1 MASAR
6 LYRDYIS
13 SEEPRDLPPRRSPSG
28 RTRSSAP
35 ASPRTVIS
43 DLQPTQGRT
52 GRLRGETG
60 LPGTPEHEH
69 VDEFLSNRVIGTAR
83 TTSSDRIITALP
95 QYGPRIVGFP
105 AIGIASTTDS
115 RRSSLGADGTATMTT
130 ENTSVTSYDDDEARE
145 PVLNN
150 MQADIPPANSPM
162 APRFGGFVNKSG
174 MASSAN
180 SATDSM
186 SPMPRDRM
194 SGRSNSSRMPEFF
207 GQSVFQTVLHN
218 PAISHQ
224 LLKFGQSRLCG
235 ENMEFLARVT
245 RYTALLE
252 EASKAIYEIH
262 KDFISTSAPAQIN
275 LPEHLLV
282 KVNSQMKTS
291 LTTTVPMLESVFVDA
306 QADIERLVYTDIY
319 PNFVRHQMSVSAAK
333 ALGTDRSKYA
343 GLGDCFVLTDPS
355 KADNPIMYA
364 TDGFVKVSG
373 YQRNEIIPRNCRF
386 LQSKHTDRA
395 AVRRL
400 KAAIDK
406 REESVEL
413 LLNVKKNGEP
423 FWNLLYV
430 TPLYDAHGNLA
441 FFLGGQINCS
451 TTIHSASDV
460 LKILGASHEPM
471 EEAVP
476 GMMSPPLPSPLSKP
490 PRARSFFNAI
500 RGNPRATLQP
510 AATPGMENK
519 LIDKLEDLSLKNQME
534 TFHTAYSNA
543 RTHPPPPTT
552 PFIIINY
559 SSYLI
564 SFISPGIMDL
574 LFPIKAKSAYQ
585 AQAIGSDVFKFL
597 GNHGSGS
604 ISWDFKSAV
613 KSALKMG
620 QAISLEMKLCARPYM
635 GFERF
640 LLHWTP
646 LKDEVGAVT
655 WVILTLGN
663 EQRA

>member
-13 SEEPRDLPPRRSPSG
+13 SDEPRESRDSPLRRSPSG
-28 RTRSSAP
+28 RTNYSAP
-35 ASPRTVIS
+35 GSPRTVIS
-43 DLQPTQGRT
+43 DLQPTQGRAS
-52 GRLRGETG
+52 RLRGEKG

-69 VDEFLSNRVIGTAR
+69 VDAFPDRDFGTAR
-83 TTSSDRIITALP
+83 TTSTHRITALP

-105 AIGIASTTDS
+105 AIGVASTTDS
-115 RRSSLGADGTATMTT
+115 RRSSFGVDSTATMTT

-145 PVLNN
+145 SVLDDTQTDVPPVDN
-150 MQADIPPANSPM
+150 PM
-162 APRFGGFVNKSG
+162 APRFGGVVDKSG
-174 MASSAN
+174 MASS
-180 SATDSM
+180 
-186 SPMPRDRM
+186 
-194 SGRSNSSRMPEFF
+194 
-207 GQSVFQTVLHN
+207 TVLHN
-218 PAISHQ
+218 PTISHQ
-224 LLKFGQSRLCG
+224 LLKFGESRLCG

-245 RYTALLE
+245 RYTAMLE

-262 KDFISTSAPAQIN
+262 KDFMSTSAPAQIN

-291 LTTTVPMLESVFVDA
+291 LTTTMLMLESVFVDA

-333 ALGTDRSKYA
+333 ALGTARTKYA

-373 YQRNEIIPRNCRF
+373 YARHEIIPRNCRF
-386 LQSKHTDRA
+386 LQSRHTDRA

-400 KAAIDK
+400 KTAIDK

-430 TPLYDAHGNLA
+430 APLYDAHGNLA

-460 LKILGASHEPM
+460 LKILGASYEPA
-471 EEAVP
+471 EEPVP
-476 GMMSPPLPSPLSKP
+476 GMMSPPLPSPLARP

-500 RGNPRATLQP
+500 RGNPRANIQP
-510 AATPGMENK
+510 SATPGMEGK
-519 LIDKLEDLSLKNQME
+519 LVDKLEDMSLKKQMD
-534 TFHTAYSNA
+534 TFHTAYSN
-543 RTHPPPPTT
+543 
-552 PFIIINY
+552 FIMINY

-564 SFISPGIMDL
+564 SFISPGIPDL
-574 LFPIKAKSAYQ
+574 LFPIKAKRAYH
-585 AQAIGSDVFKFL
+585 AQAIGSDIFKFL

-613 KSALKMG
+613 KGALKMG
-620 QAISLEMKLCARPYM
+620 QAISLELKLCARPYM

-655 WVILTLGN
+655 WIILTLGN

>member
-13 SEEPRDLPPRRSPSG
+13 TEDSRDLPLRRSPSG
-28 RTRSSAP
+28 RTSSP
-35 ASPRTVIS
+35 GSPRTIVS
-43 DLQPTQGRT
+43 DLDRQPTQGRT
-52 GRLRGETG
+52 SRLRDNR

-69 VDEFLSNRVIGTAR
+69 VDAFSDREIGTAR
-83 TTSSDRIITALP
+83 TTSNERITALP

-115 RRSSLGADGTATMTT
+115 RRSSFGADGTATLTT
-130 ENTSVTSYDDDEARE
+130 ENTSTTSYDDDDGRE
-145 PVLNN
+145 PVLNEAQ
-150 MQADIPPANSPM
+150 MEIPPVNSPM
-162 APRFGGFVNKSG
+162 APRFSGFVNKSG
-174 MASSAN
+174 LAPSVN

-186 SPMPRDRM
+186 SPLPRGDRM
-194 SGRSNSSRMPEFF
+194 SGRSSTSRMPEFF

-218 PAISHQ
+218 PTIAHQ

-235 ENMEFLARVT
+235 ENMEILARVN

-252 EASKAIYEIH
+252 EVSKAVYEIH
-262 KDFISTSAPAQIN
+262 KEFISTSAPAQIN

-291 LTTTVPMLESVFVDA
+291 LTTTMPMLESVFVDA
-306 QADIERLVYTDIY
+306 QVDIERLVYTDIY

-333 ALGTDRSKYA
+333 ALGSDRSKYA

-364 TDGFVKVSG
+364 SDGFVKVTG

-386 LQSKHTDRA
+386 LQSRHTDRA

-400 KAAIDK
+400 KATIDK

-460 LKILGASHEPM
+460 LRILGASNEKSEEP
-471 EEAVP
+471 VP
-476 GMMSPPLPSPLSKP
+476 GIVSPPLPIPLPKP
-490 PRARSFFNAI
+490 PRARSFLNAI
-500 RGNPRATLQP
+500 RGNPRTTLQP
-510 AATPGMENK
+510 LAAPGMENK
-519 LIDKLEDLSLKNQME
+519 LIDKLEDMSLKNQMDA
-534 TFHTAYSNA
+534 FHTAYSN
-543 RTHPPPPTT
+543 
-552 PFIIINY
+552 FVMINY
-559 SSYLI
+559 STYLI
-564 SFISPGIMDL
+564 TFISPGIMDL
-574 LFPIKAKSAYQ
+574 LFPIKAKSAYH

-613 KSALKMG
+613 RGALKMG
-620 QAISLEMKLCARPYM
+620 QAISLELKLCARPYM

-646 LKDEVGAVT
+646 LKDEGGAVT
-655 WVILTLGN
+655 WVVLTLGN